1 LPHRNGDR
9 IGIRVAR
16 GRRCHPI
23 QRAGIPANQVHAGSS
38 GNPCVTSTTATPAGR
53 WHLRTAIGCHSHHG
67 KLMADPG
74 GFALTNVNF
83 NWINLCDCIVQKDLV
98 DWVSRWIP

>member
-1 LPHRNGDR
+1 
-9 IGIRVAR
+9 
-16 GRRCHPI
+16 
-23 QRAGIPANQVHAGSS
+23 
-38 GNPCVTSTTATPAGR
+38 
-53 WHLRTAIGCHSHHG
+53 
-67 KLMADPG
+67 MADPG